1 VLREAF
7 GYGTLYVYPLKKDMD
22 IVGFL
27 LLGRRL
33 PIELD
38 ARTLRELE
46 IVCDIYNK
54 SLILHIN
61 LHHHKKAVNK
71 KTIFESLINEF
82 PDALMMIDKNGSIVF
97 ANKEQKTSSK
107 AKRFYHW

>member
-1 VLREAF
+1 
-7 GYGTLYVYPLKKDMD
+7 MD

-71 KTIFESLINEF
+71 EDYL
-82 PDALMMIDKNGSIVF
+82 
-97 ANKEQKTSSK
+97 
-107 AKRFYHW
+107 